1 MNPAKITII
10 VCTYNRAKMLRN
22 ALISL
27 SNQATDELFQYDILV
42 VDDHSTDDT
51 PAVVRQ
57 FIATSGAPVTYI
69 RGLGEGIARA
79 RNRGIDAS
87 EGDYAV
93 FFDDDQIAA
102 PDWLKEMFIT
112 MQETGACCVGG
123 IRLLNLSREEVARLS
138 PITRRILGEIHHGDA
153 VRKSRRKEFPAA
165 GNILIKRSVFN
176 IVGKFDDALVKGG
189 EDIEFARQVRLAGL
203 DAWYTPRSI
212 VYHET
217 PLYRTKSDY
226 LYWTSLRNGDNFA
239 YRDYLEWG
247 LPRTVLVNALRLAQ
261 AAVINMPLYLRARIR
276 QDEPE
281 YIGRKCLLLRALAYS
296 YQTLHLIS
304 PKLFRFKNFFE
315 RLEFRKERET
325 FTNNAI
331 PENA

>member
-1 MNPAKITII
+1 MNHAKINII
-10 VCTYNRAKMLRN
+10 VCTYNRANMLRN
-22 ALISL
+22 ALTSL
-27 SNQATDELFQYDILV
+27 SNQVTDRLFQYDILV
-42 VDDHSTDDT
+42 VDDNSTDDT
-51 PAVVRQ
+51 PAVVRR
-57 FIATSGAPVTYI
+57 FIPTSKAPVTYI
-69 RGLGEGIARA
+69 HGSGEGIARA

-87 EGDYAV
+87 DGDYVV
-93 FFDDDQIAA
+93 FFDDDQIAE

-123 IRLLNLSREEVARLS
+123 IRLLNLSRGEVSRLS

-153 VRKSRRKEFPAA
+153 ARKSRRKEFPAA
-165 GNILIKRSVFN
+165 GNMLIRRSVFN
-176 IVGKFDDALVKGG
+176 IVGNFDDSLVKGG

-203 DAWYTPRSI
+203 DAWYTPKSI

-247 LPRTVLVNALRLAQ
+247 LPRTVLANALRWGQVAF
-261 AAVINMPLYLRARIR
+261 INLPLFLWAWF
-276 QDEPE
+276 QNNEKE
-281 YIGRKCLLLRALAYS
+281 QIGRKCLLLRARAYS
-296 YQTLHLIS
+296 YQTLHLLS
-304 PKLFRFKNFFE
+304 PKLFRFKKFFE
-315 RLEFRKERET
+315 QLEFRKERET
-325 FTNNAI
+325 FATNAI